1 MAFTQFFGYRVAV
14 VLKHFFRRAVWLVLL
29 SVGLAAPVRAQ
40 TPPAPPAISE
50 LTIGSSA
57 QGRPITAVRIGDGP
71 RKFVIVGDTH
81 GGPEA
86 NTYVLTNQLIDF
98 FRGNPASVPQNV
110 RLYLIPTIN
119 PDGLALGTR
128 FDANGVDLNRN
139 MNTDLDACPENDWRN
154 QVEGAY
160 GVVSNTGG
168 PYAESEVES
177 RLIRDFLLDASGAIF
192 IHSNAGMVFPA
203 FCEHQPS
210 IMMAQMYAQGAG
222 YLYTRFW
229 PKYFITGG
237 MHDWA
242 GSMGIAAITPEL
254 VSGDD
259 SEFAQNRDG
268 LLAVLEHA
276 DQILLAPQDHEESG
290 IAVPAEIWRYWRIH
304 GGADRLGRPLA
315 PATQDGQITRQMF
328 ERATIE
334 IHPDQADTPDLVQSA
349 ALGRAMLP
357 GAFPPVAPDG
367 ASRFF
372 PETGHTLRETF
383 LAYWERNEGM
393 RLLGLPLSEEFE
405 ARAGDGQ
412 LRTVQYFERGA
423 LAYYPEDGSARLE
436 PLGWYASVRAS
447 VTAPT
452 VAQQVR

>member
-1 MAFTQFFGYRVAV
+1 
-14 VLKHFFRRAVWLVLL
+14 LKHPFRHVAWLLL
-29 SVGLAAPVRAQ
+29 LLAAFVAPLRVEAQ
-40 TPPAPPAISE
+40 TAPPAITE
-50 LTIGSSA
+50 LTIGASA
-57 QGRPITAVRIGDGP
+57 QGRPITAVRVGDGP
-71 RKFVIVGDTH
+71 RKLVVVGDTH

-98 FRGNPASVPQNV
+98 FRGNPAAVPQDV
-110 RLYLIPTIN
+110 RLYLIPTLN

-160 GVVSNTGG
+160 GIVSDTGG

-210 IMMAQMYAQGAG
+210 ITMAQVYAQGAG

-259 SEFAQNRDG
+259 SEFVQNRDG

-276 DQILLAPQDHEESG
+276 DEILLPPQDHEEAG
-290 IAVPAEIWRYWRIH
+290 ITVPAEIWRYWRVH
-304 GGADRLGRPLA
+304 GGADRLGMPLA
-315 PATQDGQITRQMF
+315 PAMQDGPITRQLF
-328 ERATIE
+328 ERAEIE
-334 IHPDQADTPDLVQSA
+334 IHPDQADTPYLVQSA
-349 ALGRAMLP
+349 PLGRAMLP
-357 GAFPPVAPDG
+357 GAFPPVEPDG

-393 RLLGLPLSEEFE
+393 RLLGFPLTEEFE
-405 ARAGDGQ
+405 ARAADGQ
-412 LRTVQYFERGA
+412 LRIVQYFERGA

-436 PLGWYASVRAS
+436 PLGWYASVRANI
-447 VTAPT
+447 TAPT
-452 VAQQVR
+452 VAQQIR

>member
-1 MAFTQFFGYRVAV
+1 MAVII
-14 VLKHFFRRAVWLVLL
+14 LKHPFRHAAWLLL
-29 SVGLAAPVRAQ
+29 LLAIFIAPLRVEAQ
-40 TPPAPPAISE
+40 TAPPAITE
-50 LTIGSSA
+50 LTIGTSE

-71 RKFVIVGDTH
+71 RKFVVIGDTH

-98 FRGNPASVPQNV
+98 FRGNPAAVPQDV
-110 RLYLIPTIN
+110 RLYFIPTVN

-128 FDANGVDLNRN
+128 FNANGVDLNRN
-139 MNTDLDACPENDWRN
+139 MNTNLDACPENNWRN

-192 IHSNAGMVFPA
+192 LHSNAGMVFPA
-203 FCEHQPS
+203 FCEQQPS
-210 IMMAQMYAQGAG
+210 ILMAQTYARAAG
-222 YLYTRFW
+222 YVYTRFW

-254 VSGDD
+254 VLGDD

-268 LLAVLEHA
+268 LLAVLKYA
-276 DQILLAPQDHEESG
+276 DEILLPPPDREEGG
-290 IAVPAEIWRYWRIH
+290 ITVPAPIWRYWRVH
-304 GGADRLGRPLA
+304 GGAERLGMPLA

-328 ERATIE
+328 ERAEIE
-334 IHPDQADTPDLVQSA
+334 IHPDQADTPDFVQSA
-349 ALGRAMLP
+349 PLGRAMLP
-357 GAFPPVAPDG
+357 GTFPPAEPDG
-367 ASRFF
+367 VSRFF
-372 PETGHTLRETF
+372 PETNHTLRETF

-393 RLLGLPLSEEFE
+393 RLLGFPLSEEFE
-405 ARAGDGQ
+405 ARAADGQ
-412 LRTVQYFERGA
+412 LRIVQYFERGA
-423 LAYYPEDGSARLE
+423 LAYYPEDGSARLL

-452 VAQQVR
+452 VAQQIR

>member
-1 MAFTQFFGYRVAV
+1 MAVA
-14 VLKHFFRRAVWLVLL
+14 VLKHLFFRAVWPLL
-29 SVGLAAPVRAQ
+29 LLIAFAAPVRAQ
-40 TPPAPPAISE
+40 ALIASTAISE
-50 LTIGSSA
+50 LTIGTSA

-71 RKFVIVGDTH
+71 RKLVIIGDTH

-86 NTYVLTNQLIDF
+86 NTNVLTNQLIDF
-98 FRGNPASVPQNV
+98 FSGNPAAVPQDV

-154 QVEGAY
+154 EVEGAY
-160 GVVSNTGG
+160 GVISDTGG

-210 IMMAQMYAQGAG
+210 ITMAQVYAQGAG

-259 SEFAQNRDG
+259 SEFVQNRDG

-276 DQILLAPQDHEESG
+276 DQILLPPQDHQEAN
-290 IAVPAEIWRYWRIH
+290 ITVPAEIWRYWRVH
-304 GGADRLGRPLA
+304 GGADRLGQPLA
-315 PATQDGQITRQMF
+315 PATQDGQITRQAF

-334 IHPDQADTPDLVQSA
+334 IHPDQADTPYLVQSA
-349 ALGRAMLP
+349 PLGRAMLP
-357 GAFPPVAPDG
+357 GTFPAVEPDG

-393 RLLGLPLSEEFE
+393 RLLGFPLSEEFE
-405 ARAGDGQ
+405 ARAADGQ
-412 LRTVQYFERGA
+412 LRIVQYFERGA

-452 VAQQVR
+452 VAQQIR